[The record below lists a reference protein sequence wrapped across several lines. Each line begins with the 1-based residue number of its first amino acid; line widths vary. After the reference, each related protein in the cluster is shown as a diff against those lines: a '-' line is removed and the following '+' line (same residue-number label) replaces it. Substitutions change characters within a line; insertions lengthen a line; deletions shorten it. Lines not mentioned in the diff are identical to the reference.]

1 MSLSIIQV
9 SSQKYL
15 LNALIKSELLKP
27 QISELS
33 LTSFCFSHSTLYP
46 LANHYK
52 TYCELDLILRASRPP
67 LSLVRAIAVSLAG
80 LLESSIVS
88 YKACVIQQ
96 QEWFFQKIN
105 WIHVLLLFNIHQCLP
120 KLGQTPMFSQWPT
133 GITCMICHQVSYQL
147 LSPGKESLLVSP
159 QPQQAQ
165 SHFHSLCT
173 GALLLPGMFASQIFS
188 GLLLSLPLGLG

>member
-15 LNALIKSELLKP
+15 LNILIKSELLKT
-27 QISELS
+27 QIFELS
-33 LTSFCFSHSTLYP
+33 LTSFCFSLSTLYP

-52 TYCELDLILRASRPP
+52 TYYELDLILRASQHLYH
-67 LSLVRAIAVSLAG
+67 LSG
-80 LLESSIVS
+80 LLQCPCILDSSIVS

-105 WIHVLLLFNIHQCLP
+105 WIHILLLFNTHQCLP
-120 KLGQTPMFSQWPT
+120 KLGQTPMFSQWPASV
-133 GITCMICHQVSYQL
+133 TCMICHQVSYQL
-147 LSPGKESLLVSP
+147 LSLGKESLLVSP

-165 SHFHSLCT
+165 SHLHDLCT
-173 GALLLPGMFASQIFS
+173 GSLLLPGMFASQIFS